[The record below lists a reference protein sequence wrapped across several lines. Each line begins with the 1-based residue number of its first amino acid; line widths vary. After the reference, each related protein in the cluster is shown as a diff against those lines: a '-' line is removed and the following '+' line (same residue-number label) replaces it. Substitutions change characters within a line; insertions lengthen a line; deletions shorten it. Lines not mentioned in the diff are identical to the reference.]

1 MSDEILGR
9 VLRRFLASGTE
20 YWGSE
25 WWPGN
30 HKPGRG
36 SLTLDGHLDD
46 LTEEELI
53 AVRRAGGPDFWE
65 RHQHVTRDGPR

>member
-1 MSDEILGR
+1 MSDDEILGR
-9 VLRRFLASGTE
+9 ILRRFLTEGSE

-25 WWPGN
+25 WWPDRV
-30 HKPGRG
+30 RG

-53 AVRRAGGPDFWE
+53 AVRRCGPDFWE